1 MAWRWSHPTRGAWI
15 EIVNGQHLGHALAS
29 HPTRGAWI
37 EILKSGKKFGLIYV
51 APHTGCVD

>member
-1 MAWRWSHPTRGAWI
+1 MWGAWI
-15 EIVNGQHLGHALAS
+15 EIDDSRIIDYYDGVS

-37 EILKSGKKFGLIYV
+37 EILSMVVLYAFIGV